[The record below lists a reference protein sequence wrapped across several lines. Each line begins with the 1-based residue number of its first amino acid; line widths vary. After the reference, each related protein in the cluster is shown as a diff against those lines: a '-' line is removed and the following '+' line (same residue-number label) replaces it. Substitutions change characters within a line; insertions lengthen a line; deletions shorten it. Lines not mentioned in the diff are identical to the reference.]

1 MFEINKL
8 SKEIDFNNLTYH
20 YTSKT
25 APKYFVPFKGPLIIY
40 NNIKYVQISL
50 KKEEKIREEF
60 RSGLNEIVKE
70 NPNYKSKNQIT
81 TIKNIKKFYNGR
93 EKVLNFYNDY
103 TRMVFD
109 AKYKS
114 IHGKGL
120 KILTPK

>member
-60 RSGLNEIVKE
+60 RSGLMK
-70 NPNYKSKNQIT
+70 
-81 TIKNIKKFYNGR
+81 
-93 EKVLNFYNDY
+93 
-103 TRMVFD
+103 
-109 AKYKS
+109 
-114 IHGKGL
+114 
-120 KILTPK
+120 